1 MDRFVATLNIE
12 HFRQLLASETDEAKR
27 QRLKM
32 LLAEEEAKLAAARR
46 IADEAEK
53 RDKISY

>member
-1 MDRFVATLNIE
+1 MNTFGKW
-12 HFRQLLASETDEAKR
+12 LASETDEAKR
-27 QRLKM
+27 ERLKV
-32 LLAEEEAKLAAARR
+32 LLVEEEAKLAAARR